1 MESMG
6 RINQDLR
13 DIIESWLNEADEFD
27 KRIGAPSKRSAGVR
41 KCAHDLQSYL
51 VHADYELEVL
61 DNAVS
66 SAEQSM
72 NSWKAA
78 MSGMLDEMQELV
90 GFHKKHMPSYSS
102 DAFLDLIEGWKK
114 LTET

>member
-13 DIIESWLNEADEFD
+13 DIIESWLTMAEDFD
-27 KRIGAPSKRSAGVR
+27 KNVGATTSRSNAVR
-41 KCAHDLQSYL
+41 MCAHDLQEYL

-102 DAFLDLIEGWKK
+102 DAFLDLIDGWKK